1 MANSEGG
8 KVNHKDW
15 VRGELK
21 GLSESLGFRYIPKEE
36 LENRLTRLRRGM
48 EKKGIE
54 TLLAVQKMDCYYLSG
69 TTQDGLLFVP
79 LEGKP
84 LLMIRREVER
94 ARVESPLEEV
104 LEFKSVR
111 ELPSLIRDHWGRLPQ
126 TLGLE
131 LDVLAVRDYFRYQDL
146 FPGTRFM
153 DVSPVIRDIRKI
165 KSPFEIEL
173 MRVAGDI
180 GKKVYQEAR
189 EILKEGMT
197 EIEFGGLL
205 EAAAKR
211 YGHEGLLRV
220 RSLNY
225 EAYTWHV
232 LSGPSGGIVSQSD
245 SPMGGLGLSPAFPVG
260 ASLRVMRAHEPI
272 LVDFGTCYHGYQ
284 ADETR
289 MFSIG
294 EMGEKFFDAYNACRE
309 IHDAILDETRPGA
322 DCEAIFQK
330 SLRLAEKLGYSS
342 STDSGHGGSYLGPP
356 GLQTRFIAHG
366 IGLELN
372 ELPFLAQGQSYP
384 LEEGMTFAVE
394 PKIVFPG
401 EGYSSRTS
409 SRYERILIRDR
420 LSSWL
425 NCGDPSEGVHT
436 QQPPAAN
443 VKTGELVGI
452 PRVVG
457 IGSAL
462 SVKVHAVFFRAF
474 PFTPARCQVD
484 LRPVGIQIMT
494 AGGASIHLLPLLKGV
509 LAPIGVYLVL
519 AILHH
524 LAISAALVNGVRGAT
539 DFFYLYPGRGGGL

>member
-1 MANSEGG
+1 MSYE
-8 KVNHKDW
+8 DW
-15 VRGELK
+15 VREELEE
-21 GLSESLGFRYIPKEE
+21 LSKSLGFRYVPKEE
-36 LENRLTRLRRGM
+36 LEDRLTRLRKGMAKEGM
-48 EKKGIE
+48 EAF
-54 TLLAVQKMDCYYLSG
+54 LVVHKMDGYYLSG

-84 LLMIRREVER
+84 LLMVRRELER

-104 LEFKSVR
+104 VGFKSVR
-111 ELPSLIRDHWGRLPQ
+111 ELPSLIHDHCGRLPQ

-131 LDVLAVRDYFRYQDL
+131 LDVLPVRGYLRYQDL
-146 FPGTRFM
+146 FPDARFM
-153 DVSPVIRDIRKI
+153 DASPIIRDVRKI

-173 MRVAGDI
+173 MRVAGEI
-180 GKKVYQEAR
+180 GKQVYQEAR
-189 EILKEGMT
+189 DILKDGVQRMENGEGMT

-284 ADETR
+284 VDQTR
-289 MFSIG
+289 VFSIG
-294 EMGEKFFDAYNACRE
+294 EMDKRFIDAYNACQE
-309 IHDAILDETRPGA
+309 IHDAVLKETRPGTN
-322 DCEAIFQK
+322 CEAIFQK
-330 SLRLAEKLGYSS
+330 TLRLAEQLGYSP
-342 STDSGHGGSYLGPP
+342 STGRRGEPVEPSGHGGSYLGPP

-366 IGLELN
+366 VGLELN

-401 EGYSSRTS
+401 EGSVGLENTVLVTRDG
-409 SRYERILIRDR
+409 YEIL
-420 LSSWL
+420 
-425 NCGDPSEGVHT
+425 
-436 QQPPAAN
+436 
-443 VKTGELVGI
+443 
-452 PRVVG
+452 
-457 IGSAL
+457 
-462 SVKVHAVFFRAF
+462 
-474 PFTPARCQVD
+474 TPLDQDIFQV
-484 LRPVGIQIMT
+484 
-494 AGGASIHLLPLLKGV
+494 
-509 LAPIGVYLVL
+509 
-519 AILHH
+519 
-524 LAISAALVNGVRGAT
+524 
-539 DFFYLYPGRGGGL
+539 

>member
-1 MANSEGG
+1 M
-8 KVNHKDW
+8 NHADW
-15 VRGELK
+15 IRGELEK
-21 GLSESLGFRYIPKEE
+21 LSRSLGFQYTPREE
-36 LENRLTRLRRGM
+36 IEDRLTRLRSGM
-48 EKKGIE
+48 EREGME
-54 TLLAVQKMDCYYLSG
+54 AFLVVQKMDYYYLSG

-84 LLMIRREVER
+84 LLIVRREIER

-111 ELPSLIRDHWGRLPQ
+111 ELPSLIRNHWGRLPQ

-131 LDVLAVRDYFRYQDL
+131 LDVLPVRDYFRYQDL
-146 FPGTRFM
+146 FPGTRFA
-153 DVSPVIRDIRKI
+153 DASPVIRDVRKI

-173 MRVAGDI
+173 MRVAGEI

-260 ASLRVMRAHEPI
+260 ASLRIMRAHEPI

-289 MFSIG
+289 MFSLG
-294 EMGEKFFDAYNACRE
+294 EMGKKFVDAYNACRE
-309 IHDAILDETRPGA
+309 IHDAVLEETRPGA

-330 SLRLAEKLGYSS
+330 SLRLAEQLGYS
-342 STDSGHGGSYLGPP
+342 DSYLGPP

-401 EGYSSRTS
+401 EGSVGFENTVVVTWGG
-409 SRYERILIRDR
+409 YEIL
-420 LSSWL
+420 
-425 NCGDPSEGVHT
+425 
-436 QQPPAAN
+436 
-443 VKTGELVGI
+443 
-452 PRVVG
+452 
-457 IGSAL
+457 
-462 SVKVHAVFFRAF
+462 
-474 PFTPARCQVD
+474 TPLEQEIFQV
-484 LRPVGIQIMT
+484 
-494 AGGASIHLLPLLKGV
+494 
-509 LAPIGVYLVL
+509 
-519 AILHH
+519 
-524 LAISAALVNGVRGAT
+524 
-539 DFFYLYPGRGGGL
+539 

>member
-1 MANSEGG
+1 M
-8 KVNHKDW
+8 NHKDW
-15 VRGELK
+15 VRGELE
-21 GLSESLGFRYIPKEE
+21 GLSKSLGFRYVPREE
-36 LENRLTRLRRGM
+36 IENRLTRLRKGM
-48 EKKGIE
+48 EKE
-54 TLLAVQKMDCYYLSG
+54 EMEAFLVVQKMDCYYLSG
-69 TTQDGLLFVP
+69 TAQDGLLFVP

-84 LLMIRREVER
+84 LLMVRREVER

-104 LEFKSVR
+104 VGVKATR
-111 ELPSLIRDHWGRLPQ
+111 ELPSLIHNHWGGLPQ

-131 LDVLAVRDYFRYQDL
+131 LDVLPVRDYFRYQDL
-146 FPGTRFM
+146 FPGARFM
-153 DVSPVIRDIRKI
+153 DASPLIRDIRKI

-180 GKKVYQEAR
+180 GKKAYQEAR

-294 EMGEKFFDAYNACRE
+294 EMDKKFIDAYNACRE
-309 IHDAILDETRPGA
+309 IHDAVLEETRPGA

-330 SLRLAEKLGYSS
+330 TLQLAEQLGYK
-342 STDSGHGGSYLGPP
+342 DSYLGPP

-372 ELPFLAQGQSYP
+372 EVPFLAQGQSYP

-401 EGYSSRTS
+401 EGSVGLENTVLVTRDG
-409 SRYERILIRDR
+409 YEIL
-420 LSSWL
+420 
-425 NCGDPSEGVHT
+425 
-436 QQPPAAN
+436 
-443 VKTGELVGI
+443 
-452 PRVVG
+452 
-457 IGSAL
+457 
-462 SVKVHAVFFRAF
+462 
-474 PFTPARCQVD
+474 TPLEQNIFQV
-484 LRPVGIQIMT
+484 
-494 AGGASIHLLPLLKGV
+494 
-509 LAPIGVYLVL
+509 
-519 AILHH
+519 
-524 LAISAALVNGVRGAT
+524 
-539 DFFYLYPGRGGGL
+539 

>member
-1 MANSEGG
+1 MRYE
-8 KVNHKDW
+8 DW
-15 VRGELK
+15 VKGELEE
-21 GLSESLGFRYIPKEE
+21 LSRSLGFQYTPREE
-36 LENRLTRLRRGM
+36 LEDRLTRLRKGM
-48 EKKGIE
+48 EREGMEAFLVI
-54 TLLAVQKMDCYYLSG
+54 QKMDYYYLSG

-84 LLMIRREVER
+84 LLMVRREVER

-104 LEFKSVR
+104 VGVKSTR
-111 ELPSLIRDHWGRLPQ
+111 ELPSLIHNHWGRLPQ

-131 LDVLAVRDYFRYQDL
+131 LDVLPVRDYFRYQDL
-146 FPGTRFM
+146 FPGARFM
-153 DVSPVIRDIRKI
+153 DASPVIRDIRKI

-180 GKKVYQEAR
+180 GKKVYQEAK

-205 EAAAKR
+205 EAVAKR

-220 RSLNY
+220 KSLNY

-294 EMGEKFFDAYNACRE
+294 NMGKKFIDAYNACRE
-309 IHDAILDETRPGA
+309 IHDAVLEETRPGV

-330 SLRLAEKLGYSS
+330 TLRLAEKLGYSPLTS
-342 STDSGHGGSYLGPP
+342 QRGEPVEPSGHGGSYLGPP

-372 ELPFLAQGQSYP
+372 EFPFLGQGQSYP

-401 EGYSSRTS
+401 EGSVGLENTVLVTRDG
-409 SRYERILIRDR
+409 YEIL
-420 LSSWL
+420 
-425 NCGDPSEGVHT
+425 
-436 QQPPAAN
+436 
-443 VKTGELVGI
+443 
-452 PRVVG
+452 
-457 IGSAL
+457 
-462 SVKVHAVFFRAF
+462 
-474 PFTPARCQVD
+474 TPLEQDIFQV
-484 LRPVGIQIMT
+484 
-494 AGGASIHLLPLLKGV
+494 
-509 LAPIGVYLVL
+509 
-519 AILHH
+519 
-524 LAISAALVNGVRGAT
+524 
-539 DFFYLYPGRGGGL
+539 